1 MMRVLFDRR
10 LTAVPRALR
19 FGLALVA
26 LMSFDGTIT
35 ILAAE
40 TPSRGDC
47 VYRGTSYSESATI
60 YGDPCPG
67 QACGAVAGPLLTCR
81 GGQWFYSSG
90 ASACSAG
97 AGLKASPLW
106 TTMPD
111 NIKQAQAAYY
121 KSLGCPD

>member
-1 MMRVLFDRR
+1 MRRSIG
-10 LTAVPRALR
+10 RAFPALLR
-19 FGLALVA
+19 ILCFGLAVMTHLSA
-26 LMSFDGTIT
+26 AGIFAT
-35 ILAAE
+35 LAAE
-40 TPSRGDC
+40 TPSRRDC
-47 VYRGTSYSESATI
+47 VYRGTSYSERATI

-111 NIKQAQAAYY
+111 NVKQAQAAYY